1 MAGRRT
7 LVDVNNSAP
16 TVKDDGRPA
25 LAVRPSRSASPKR
38 VCMIT
43 HSFYESD
50 NRVLRYA
57 EALAERG
64 DSVEVFALRRTPE
77 TPKEEVISGV
87 KVCRIQD
94 RFGKKQQSKSS
105 FLWPLLRFLVT
116 ASWRVMRTHRRQRYD
131 FVHVHNIPDF
141 LVFAAWYP
149 KLTGARVILDIHD
162 VVPEFFMAKFGG
174 SNHAVVIWALKLMEK
189 VSATFADHVI
199 IANHLWLEKFTS
211 RSAPLEK
218 CSVFI
223 NHVDSRIFQPRPRRE
238 GTWKP
243 VVLFPGGLEWH
254 QGVDIAIRAFKGLLG
269 RIPEAEFHI
278 YGDGMMKPKLVEL
291 VNDLGLT
298 GSVRFFEP
306 LALRQIADVMA
317 EAGLGVVAKRADS
330 FGNEASSTKIMEFM
344 LLGVPVVASDTK
356 IERYYLDDSVVR
368 FFESGNVQE
377 LTEAMYQLLT
387 NRQLR
392 SGLVERAFAYA
403 SRNNWQSRKFEYFG
417 LVDSLCIPK

>member
-1 MAGRRT
+1 
-7 LVDVNNSAP
+7 
-16 TVKDDGRPA
+16 
-25 LAVRPSRSASPKR
+25 
-38 VCMIT
+38 MIT

-64 DSVEVFALRRTPE
+64 DSVEVFALRRTPDM
-77 TPKEEVISGV
+77 PKEEVISGV

-94 RFGKKQQSKSS
+94 RFGKTQKSKSS
-105 FLWPLLRFLVT
+105 FLWPLLRFLAT
-116 ASWRVMRTHRRQRYD
+116 ASRSVMRSHRHQRYD
-131 FVHVHNIPDF
+131 LIHVHNIPDF

-174 SNHAVVIWALKLMEK
+174 SAHPVVIWALKLMEK
-189 VSATFADHVI
+189 VSAAFSDHVI
-199 IANHLWLEKFTS
+199 IANHLWLEKLTS
-211 RSAPLEK
+211 RSVPLEK

-223 NHVDSRIFQPRPRRE
+223 NHVDSRIFQPRLR
-238 GTWKP
+238 GDGAWKP
-243 VVLFPGGLEWH
+243 VVIFPGGLEWH
-254 QGVDIAIRAFKGLLG
+254 QGVDIAIRGFQGLLA

-278 YGDGMMKPKLVEL
+278 YGDGIMKPQLIEL

-344 LLGVPVVASDTK
+344 SLGVPVVASNTK

-417 LVDSLCIPK
+417 LVDSLCVPK